1 MNGLLEGLKSLGVAK
16 LAAMGAVALG
26 LLSFLAMLSLR
37 GGSEQMALLYADLD
51 LRESAQVVEHLNR
64 QNRQKIP
71 YQIGAQ
77 GAQILVPANQVAQV
91 RVMLARDG
99 LPSSGSIGYEIFDR
113 NDSLTTTQF
122 QQKIAE
128 TRAME
133 GEIARTIRGLRG
145 IRAAR
150 VHLVLPRREPF
161 ARDRQDAQASVLL
174 TMAGVSRPDAET
186 VQAILNLVAAAV
198 PGLRPQNIAIVDA
211 RGNVLA
217 RAGAPTTVG
226 ANAQGTEEVRRATE
240 LRLQHAVEEMLER
253 SLGPGRVRAEAAV
266 EMDFERIN
274 ETQERYDPDGQVPRS
289 TQSVTTSSRN
299 TEANSTVSAQ
309 NNLPNADAGGNSG
322 AGSQESRQEETTNF
336 EIGRTVRT
344 LIREQPQIRRIS
356 LAVMVDGVTSPGPDG
371 KPAWRARSEAELG
384 QLSTLVKTAIGFN
397 EKRGDAVQVVNMR
410 FVSPEELAPPAA
422 EGWFG
427 ISLEKPDLMRL
438 AETLMIGLIGLV
450 ALLTILRPM
459 VLRLTLAGPGAL
471 AVAGP
476 GPGGGPGG
484 GATPG
489 MAALSGGGSVGP
501 GGAQANVALAAGAPL
516 ALAGHMGGATEE
528 ESMISVANIEGH
540 MRASSLRRI
549 AEMAERNPEETLAII
564 RGWMAREAG

>member
-1 MNGLLEGLKSLGVAK
+1 MNGLLDGLKSLGVAK

-51 LRESAQVVEHLNR
+51 LRESAQVVEHLS
-64 QNRQKIP
+64 RQKIP

-77 GAQILVPANQVAQV
+77 SAQILVPANQVAQA

-113 NDSLTTTQF
+113 NDGITTTQF

-133 GEIARTIRGLRG
+133 GEIARTIRSLRG
-145 IRAAR
+145 VRAAR

-174 TMAGVSRPDAET
+174 TMSGVSRPDAET

-198 PGLRPQNIAIVDA
+198 PGLRPQNIAIVDS

-217 RAGAPTTVG
+217 RAGSPTTVG
-226 ANAQGTEEVRRATE
+226 ANSQGTEDVRRATE

-299 TEANSTVSAQ
+299 TEASSTVSAQ
-309 NNLPNADAGGNSG
+309 NNLPNADAGGNG
-322 AGSQESRQEETTNF
+322 GPGSQESRQEETTNF

-344 LIREQPQIRRIS
+344 LIREQPQIRRVS
-356 LAVMVDGVTSPGPDG
+356 LAVMVDGVAAPGPDG
-371 KPAWRARSEAELG
+371 KPIWRARSEAELA

-397 EKRGDAVQVVNMR
+397 EKRGDTVQVVSMR
-410 FVSPEELAPPAA
+410 FVSPEELAPPPN

-450 ALLTILRPM
+450 ALLMILRPM
-459 VLRLTLAGPGAL
+459 VLRLTLAGPGGL

-476 GPGGGPGG
+476 GRASSGAAGGGVASPGMPALPAGAGG
-484 GATPG
+484 GAH
-489 MAALSGGGSVGP
+489 MALPGGS
-501 GGAQANVALAAGAPL
+501 PL
-516 ALAGHMGGATEE
+516 AIQGHAGLSPEE
-528 ESMISVANIEGH
+528 ESMVSVTNIEGQ
-540 MRASSLRRI
+540 MRASSLRRV
-549 AEMAERNPEETLAII
+549 AEMAEKNPEETLAII